1 MSGRSPAGRGLSA
14 RARKIQLLALDVD
27 GVLTDGRIVLAD
39 LVGQHKNFD
48 VHDGFGLIL
57 WRKAG
62 LKSAIITAERSRVV
76 TRRAEQMRVS
86 WVAQYARDKRK
97 AYERLRA
104 HFHLPDAAVCFIGD
118 DLLDLP
124 VLTRVGLAV
133 ATANAVPEVR
143 RHAHYVTRKPGGRGA
158 VREVVELILKA
169 QGRWVPVVAELLRP

>member
-1 MSGRSPAGRGLSA
+1 MNILA
-14 RARKIQLLALDVD
+14 RARRIRLLALDVD

-39 LVGQHKNFD
+39 LAGQFKNFD
-48 VHDGFGLIL
+48 VHDGFGLVL
-57 WRKAG
+57 WWKAG
-62 LKSAIITAERSRVV
+62 LKSAIITAERSRIVA
-76 TRRAEQMRVS
+76 RRARQMRVS

-104 HFHLPDAAVCFIGD
+104 HFRLPDRAICFLGD

-124 VLTRVGLAV
+124 VLTEVGFSV

-143 RHAHYVTRKPGGRGA
+143 RVAHYVTRKPGGRGA

-169 QGRWVPVVAELLRP
+169 QGRWAPIVREFLS